1 METALDALPAQPL
14 TAADV
19 ATLNESATVRLIPYT
34 WYGEQV
40 IGVLLLHDT
49 RDHTDETAIE
59 DATEELETEV
69 ADDEPKD
76 DATDAETS
84 EPEST
89 DTDDK
94 KKAFGTRQSNTV
106 GTVEVIDDGSF
117 APDADE
123 VEPEETEAEEAEAQE
138 TEAEPTET
146 ESGPGSDSEDSSTEE
161 DLHVYAAG
169 YDDSEA
175 AWVVIAELDPDTEF
189 TDAEPLI
196 REWISDTYHDQ
207 IVDKLAVGPSE
218 YEIDGD

>member
-59 DATEELETEV
+59 DATEELESEV
-69 ADDEPKD
+69 TDDEPAD
-76 DATDAETS
+76 DATDT
-84 EPEST
+84 EPESK
-89 DTDDK
+89 DTADK
-94 KKAFGTRQSNTV
+94 RKAFGRSQSDTV
-106 GTVEVIDDGSF
+106 GTVEVIGDGSL
-117 APDADE
+117 APEAAEDGSE
-123 VEPEETEAEEAEAQE
+123 EPPAQE
-138 TEAEPTET
+138 IEAEPTGSESDPGSTSDDGST
-146 ESGPGSDSEDSSTEE
+146 ESEE

-175 AWVVIAELDPDTEF
+175 AWVVIAEIDPDTEF
-189 TDAEPLI
+189 TEAEPLI

-218 YEIDGD
+218 YEIDGS

>member
-1 METALDALPAQPL
+1 METVLDALPAQPL
-14 TAADV
+14 TAEDV

-49 RDHTDETAIE
+49 RDHTDETVIE
-59 DATEELETEV
+59 DATEELESDV
-69 ADDEPKD
+69 ADEESESG
-76 DATDAETS
+76 ATDAETG
-84 EPEST
+84 ET
-89 DTDDK
+89 DDDK
-94 KKAFGTRQSNTV
+94 KKAFGTRRSNTV

-117 APDADE
+117 APDGDEADDAE
-123 VEPEETEAEEAEAQE
+123 TEETETGEVGAERSE
-138 TEAEPTET
+138 TR
-146 ESGPGSDSEDSSTEE
+146 SDLGSDSDGDPED

-175 AWVVIAELDPDTEF
+175 AWVVIAEIDPDTEF

-196 REWISDTYHDQ
+196 SEWISDTYHDQ

-218 YEIDGD
+218 YEIDGS

>member
-14 TAADV
+14 TAEDV

-40 IGVLLLHDT
+40 IAILLLHDT

-59 DATEELETEV
+59 DATEELESEV
-69 ADDEPKD
+69 ADDEPES
-76 DATDAETS
+76 DATDAETN
-84 EPEST
+84 

-94 KKAFGTRQSNTV
+94 KKAFGTHQSNTV

-117 APDADE
+117 APDTEEDE
-123 VEPEETEAEEAEAQE
+123 PDDAEAEEI
-138 TEAEPTET
+138 EAETTET
-146 ESGPGSDSEDSSTEE
+146 KLDPGTDSDGSSTDAEE
-161 DLHVYAAG
+161 ELHVYAAG

-175 AWVVIAELDPDTEF
+175 TWVVIAEIDPDTEF

-207 IVDKLAVGPSE
+207 IVDRLAVGPSE
-218 YEIDGD
+218 YEVEGA

>member
-40 IGVLLLHDT
+40 IAVLLLHDT
-49 RDHTDETAIE
+49 RHHTDETAIE
-59 DATEELETEV
+59 DATEELESEV
-69 ADDEPKD
+69 ADDEQENKVAYD
-76 DATDAETS
+76 
-84 EPEST
+84 EPESKVT
-89 DTDDK
+89 DAKTNDTDEK
-94 KKAFGTRQSNTV
+94 QKAFGTRQSNTV

-117 APDADE
+117 APEDDEPDDAE
-123 VEPEETEAEEAEAQE
+123 AEEIETAPTEAESD
-138 TEAEPTET
+138 PDGD
-146 ESGPGSDSEDSSTEE
+146 SGDGGTDDEE
-161 DLHVYAAG
+161 LHVYAAG

-175 AWVVIAELDPDTEF
+175 AWVVIAEIDPDTEF

-218 YEIDGD
+218 YEIDGR

>member
-59 DATEELETEV
+59 DATEELESEV
-69 ADDEPKD
+69 ADDEPES
-76 DATDAETS
+76 DATDAGTN
-84 EPEST
+84 
-89 DTDDK
+89 DADDK
-94 KKAFGTRQSNTV
+94 KKAFGTRQSSTV
-106 GTVEVIDDGSF
+106 GTVEVIDDGSL
-117 APDADE
+117 APDED
-123 VEPEETEAEEAEAQE
+123 EPEETDADAIEAE
-138 TEAEPTET
+138 TT
-146 ESGPGSDSEDSSTEE
+146 ESESDPGSDSDDGSTEPE
-161 DLHVYAAG
+161 GDLHVYAAG

-175 AWVVIAELDPDTEF
+175 AWVVIAEIDPDTEF

-218 YEIDGD
+218 YEINGD